1 MTATNSDNIISHISR
16 AYVEERISKKDN
28 RPYSVLTIEW
38 IMSNE
43 KIYKQSVFLS
53 SEQLSLIESS
63 VAKEA
68 LLQLQGFCILI
79 LVLALK
85 SKLNVKIKAARV
97 AIVAGW

>member
-28 RPYSVLTIEW
+28 KPYSVLPIEW
-38 IMSNE
+38 IMPNE

-68 LLQLQGFCILI
+68 LL
-79 LVLALK
+79 
-85 SKLNVKIKAARV
+85 
-97 AIVAGW
+97 